1 MYSDLYDKII
11 NVDFKQAEIIFMEM
25 SSEEQR
31 EIIEEMAYNTESMLV
46 YAFVQYV
53 NEKNENVVF
62 HEIEFD
68 ILTNALCH
76 IEGAYQIALFHNQRL
91 LELVPNSVKYLEWM
105 LLFYDVKVIDKEK
118 ALCVINEIL
127 EMDSDNMLGKRML
140 ERVV

>member
-11 NVDFKQAEIIFMEM
+11 NVDFKQAEMIFMEM

-31 EIIEEMAYNTESMLV
+31 KIIEEMAYNTESMIV

-53 NEKNENVVF
+53 NEKNESVVF

-91 LELVPNSVKYLEWM
+91 IELVPNSVKYLEWM
-105 LLFYDVKVIDKEK
+105 LLFYDVKVIDKDK
-118 ALCVINEIL
+118 ALSIINEIL
-127 EMDSDNMLGKRML
+127 DIDSDNMMGKRMF
-140 ERVV
+140 ERIV

>member
-11 NVDFKQAEIIFMEM
+11 NVDFKKAEMIFMEM

-31 EIIEEMAYNTESMLV
+31 KIIEEMAYNTESMIV

-53 NEKNENVVF
+53 NEKNESVVF

-91 LELVPNSVKYLEWM
+91 IELVPNSVKYLEWM
-105 LLFYDVKVIDKEK
+105 LLFYDVKVIDKDK
-118 ALCVINEIL
+118 ALSIINEIL
-127 EMDSDNMLGKRML
+127 DIDSDNMMGKRMF
-140 ERVV
+140 ERIV

>member
-53 NEKNENVVF
+53 NEKNESVVF

-118 ALCVINEIL
+118 ALCVVNEIL

>member
-53 NEKNENVVF
+53 NEKNESVVF

-118 ALCVINEIL
+118 ALCVVNEI
-127 EMDSDNMLGKRML
+127 
-140 ERVV
+140 